1 MRKWC
6 GTGGFVARGREGCG
20 GVCVTLGA
28 DVTVDK
34 EQWVNE
40 TARRRPTC
48 LTTPAPGTSSR
59 ACPFGCDAR
68 RHSIR
73 LEGAG
78 EQRRTGSI
86 VRLYTAADQFT
97 KRHRPQAD
105 HGHYLW
111 WCWCCAWC
119 SLPFVAWHLQ
129 RRAAPRDFLTTSKVC
144 RAPGGLQTCGFC
156 NDRAYVRLRTYLDS
170 QEDPAHE

>member
-48 LTTPAPGTSSR
+48 LTTPAPGTSSL
-59 ACPFGCDAR
+59 ACPLGCDAR

-111 WCWCCAWC
+111 WSWCCAWC
-119 SLPFVAWHLQ
+119 SLPFVAGIATAGRAARFPDHVKGMSRARRSANMRLLQ
-129 RRAAPRDFLTTSKVC
+129 RS
-144 RAPGGLQTCGFC
+144 
-156 NDRAYVRLRTYLDS
+156 RLRPPPHVPG
-170 QEDPAHE
+170 QPRGPRP